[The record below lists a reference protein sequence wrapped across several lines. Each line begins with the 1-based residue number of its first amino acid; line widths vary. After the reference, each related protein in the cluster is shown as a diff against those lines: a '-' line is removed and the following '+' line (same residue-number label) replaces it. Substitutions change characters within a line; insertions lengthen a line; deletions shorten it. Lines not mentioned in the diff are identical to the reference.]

1 VLGFFAR
8 FYFFIVL
15 MLASAGAFAANP
27 FELIGQATSLLRQA
41 GGDNVPVFDN
51 QQPANGNM
59 PANAALIEPFGL
71 RPYLRSTAQRPY
83 YNPMDSVRVPI
94 SLPRGTP
101 EGWVAPYNVPMEG
114 KVHVLQYVHRSD
126 DSPMLVD
133 QHYAGLLAQQGFE
146 LVFACDEACHA
157 GINAPSAW
165 KAVLDPNSR
174 LNGLYFPDRAVFKTY
189 YRNNAMVIV
198 GVGKWGND
206 KYSSLIYTVEGR
218 VLDTQALT
226 MVKAA
231 QSTPSPAQFRDQAP
245 VASATA
251 GFPAAQ
257 PAFPLAAPMPPT
269 QPAQPAQQAAAKNVK
284 TINDSQA
291 ASNIATVHPGDLPTR
306 LATSKGLV
314 IVLFSSLDLKCTFC
328 LPANPRFDDFA
339 TRHASSASFMR
350 TTWEPW
356 LGFERDV
363 VASTYGIRG
372 LPAFL
377 AFRDG
382 RLIGRVDGN
391 SSIEKLERALLR

>member
-1 VLGFFAR
+1 MSVFSANPLEVLGQ
-8 FYFFIVL
+8 
-15 MLASAGAFAANP
+15 ASN
-27 FELIGQATSLLRQA
+27 LLRQA
-41 GGDNVPVFDN
+41 GVAANVPVLGN
-51 QQPANGNM
+51 QPVPSVIN

-71 RPYLRSTAQRPY
+71 RPYPRSTAQRPY
-83 YNPMDSVRVPI
+83 YNPMDAVRVPV
-94 SLPRGTP
+94 SLPRSTP
-101 EGWVAPYNVPMEG
+101 EGWVAPYGVPMEG

-133 QHYAGLLAQQGFE
+133 QHYAGLLGQQGFE

-157 GINAPSAW
+157 GIHAPYAW

-174 LNGLYFPDRAVFKTY
+174 LNALYFPDRASFKTY
-189 YRNNAMVIV
+189 YRNNAMVVV

-218 VLDTQALT
+218 VLDSQALT
-226 MVKAA
+226 AVKAA
-231 QSTPSPAQFRDQAP
+231 QAAAPLPQSGAQAP
-245 VASATA
+245 LGAAA
-251 GFPAAQ
+251 GGFPAVQ
-257 PAFPLAAPMPPT
+257 PVSFTEPSK
-269 QPAQPAQQAAAKNVK
+269 QAQQAGAKNVK

-291 ASNIATVHPGDLPTR
+291 AANIITVHPGDLPTR
-306 LATSKGLV
+306 LAISKGLV

-339 TRHASSASFMR
+339 TRHVNSASFMR
-350 TTWEPW
+350 ATWEPW
-356 LGFERDV
+356 LGFERDA

-391 SSIEKLERALLR
+391 SSIEKLEKALLR